1 MKIVSYNVKNF
12 RQIEYMKMLPEE
24 VKHEIEVVSRVLP
37 FKANNYVIDYLIDW
51 NNYAT
56 DPCYI
61 LTFPNRH
68 MLPEKDYMEVKEAVE
83 QGKTESEITKI
94 ANRIRLRLNPHPAQQ
109 QSNIPTL
116 NGQALPGVQHKYRDI
131 ALFFPT
137 QGQTCHANCT
147 FCFRWPQFV
156 KDLDLQFSMKEI
168 DLVCDYFRE
177 HEHLHELLFTVGDPM
192 IMSPRTIKKYIDTIF
207 EADLPNLKTIR
218 FGTKSLT
225 WWPFVFLPQYNEE
238 AQEMLDLF
246 QEITDRGIHLS
257 IMAHFNHYQ
266 EMNND
271 AVREAVQNIRNTG
284 AEIRT
289 QSPLLKNIND
299 SADIWAKMWD
309 QQVNM
314 GMIPYYMFIER
325 ETGPFEYFQLPL
337 AHAYQIY
344 TDAIR
349 VTSSLAKTVTAP
361 SMSAADGKAQIL
373 GIQENPINGEKYFN
387 IQYIRH
393 RDYRESYKPF
403 LMHYDEKA
411 TWINQL
417 RPVKPRSISSAELDE
432 SSIELEKEN
441 AIS

>member
-1 MKIVSYNVKNF
+1 MKIISYNVKNF
-12 RQIEYMKMLPEE
+12 RQIEYMKMLPET
-24 VKHEIEVVSRVLP
+24 VKQEIEIVSKVLP
-37 FKANNYVIDYLIDW
+37 FKANNYVVDYLIDW
-51 NNYAT
+51 ANYET

-68 MLPEKDYMEVKEAVE
+68 MLRQDDYEKIKWAVE
-83 QGKTESEITKI
+83 SGKSQEEITRI
-94 ANRIRLRLNPHPAQQ
+94 ANSIRMSLNPHPAQQ

-116 NGQALPGVQHKYRDI
+116 NGQPLPGVQHKYRDI

-168 DLVCDYFRE
+168 GQVCDYFKQ
-177 HEHLHELLFTVGDPM
+177 HEHLHELLFTGGDPM
-192 IMSPRTIKKYIDTIF
+192 IMSPRTISKYIDTIF
-207 EADLPNLKTIR
+207 KADIKNLKTIR

-246 QEITDRGIHLS
+246 KRIVDKGIHLS

-266 EMNND
+266 EMSNS
-271 AVREAVQNIRNTG
+271 AVAEAIENIRATG

-289 QSPLLKNIND
+289 QSPLLNNINA
-299 SADIWAKMWD
+299 SSEVWAKMWD

-314 GMIPYYMFIER
+314 GMIPYYMFVER
-325 ETGPFEYFQLPL
+325 ETGPFEYFQVPL
-337 AHAYQIY
+337 AKAYKIY
-344 TDAIR
+344 SDAIR
-349 VTSSLAKTVTAP
+349 VTSSLAKTVTGP
-361 SMSAADGKAQIL
+361 SMSAAKGKAQIM
-373 GIQENPINGEKYFN
+373 GIIENPLNGEKYFQ

-393 RDYRESYKPF
+393 RDYKLSYKPF
-403 LMHYDEKA
+403 LTHYDENA
-411 TWINQL
+411 TWIDQL
-417 RPVKPRSISSAELDE
+417 KPVE
-432 SSIELEKEN
+432 SSFLKQTI
-441 AIS
+441 

>member
-12 RQIEYMKMLPEE
+12 RQIEYMKMLPEA
-24 VKHEIEVVSRVLP
+24 VKHEIEIVSRVLP

-51 NNYAT
+51 KNYET

-68 MLPEKDYMEVKEAVE
+68 MLQEHHYNEIKDAVE
-83 QGKTESEITKI
+83 AGLEEKEITKI
-94 ANRIRLRLNPHPAQQ
+94 ANKIRMSLNPHPAQQ

-116 NGQALPGVQHKYRDI
+116 NGTPLPGVQHKYRDI

-168 DLVCDYFRE
+168 DLVCDYFKQ
-177 HEHLHELLFTVGDPM
+177 HDYLHELLFTGGDPM
-192 IMSPRTIKKYIDTIF
+192 IMSPKTIGKYIDKIF
-207 EADLPNLKTIR
+207 EADIPNLKTIR

-225 WWPFVFLPQYNEE
+225 WWPFVFLPEYNDE

-246 QEITDRGIHLS
+246 KRIVDGGLHLS
-257 IMAHFNHYQ
+257 IMAHFNHHQ
-266 EMNND
+266 EMD
-271 AVREAVQNIRNTG
+271 TDVVRQAVKNIRATG

-289 QSPLLKNIND
+289 QSPLLNNINA
-299 SADIWAKMWD
+299 SAEVWAEMWD
-309 QQVNM
+309 KQVSM

-325 ETGPFEYFQLPL
+325 ETGPYHYFQVPL
-337 AHAYQIY
+337 AAAYDIY
-344 TDAIR
+344 TEAIR
-349 VTSSLAKTVTAP
+349 KTSSLAKTVTAP
-361 SMSAADGKAQIL
+361 SMSAAMGKAQIL
-373 GIQENPINGEKYFN
+373 GVQENPLNGEKYFN

-393 RDYRESYKPF
+393 RDYKQSYKPF
-403 LMHYDEKA
+403 LMHYDEQA
-411 TWINQL
+411 TWIDQL
-417 RPVKPRSISSAELDE
+417 KPVVMQEAELE
-432 SSIELEKEN
+432 ELVKE
-441 AIS
+441 

>member
-1 MKIVSYNVKNF
+1 MKILSYNVKNF
-12 RQIEYMKMLPEE
+12 RQIEYMKVLPPE
-24 VKHEIEVVSRVLP
+24 VKHEIEIVSRVLP

-51 NNYAT
+51 DNYED

-68 MLPEKDYMEVKEAVE
+68 MLRENDYEEVRHAVE
-83 QGKTESEITKI
+83 AGKSEQEITRI
-94 ANRIRLRLNPHPAQQ
+94 ANRIRLSLNPHPAQQ
-109 QSNIPTL
+109 QSNIPKL
-116 NGQALPGVQHKYRDI
+116 NGEPLAGVQHKYRDI
-131 ALFFPT
+131 VLFFPT

-168 DLVCDYFRE
+168 DLVAEYIRQ
-177 HEHLHELLFTVGDPM
+177 HEEVHEILFTGGDPM
-192 IMSPRTIKKYIDTIF
+192 IMSPRTIKKYVDTLF
-207 EADLPNLKTIR
+207 EADLKNLRTIR

-246 QEITDRGIHLS
+246 KYIVDSGRHLS

-266 EMNND
+266 EMSNEAVAE
-271 AVREAVQNIRNTG
+271 AVRNIKATG

-289 QSPLLKNIND
+289 QSPLLRHINS

-314 GMIPYYMFIER
+314 GMVPYYMFIER
-325 ETGPFEYFQLPL
+325 ETGPYEYFQVPL
-337 AHAYQIY
+337 AEAYQIY
-344 TDAIR
+344 TNAIR
-349 VTSSLAKTVTAP
+349 ETSSLAKTVTAP
-361 SMSAADGKAQIL
+361 SMSAAKGKAQVM
-373 GIQENPINGEKYFN
+373 GIVENPANGDKYFK

-393 RDYRESYKPF
+393 RDNDQSYKPF
-403 LMHYDEKA
+403 LMHFDEKA
-411 TWINQL
+411 TWIDQL
-417 RPVKPRSISSAELDE
+417 RSVDEPVLVS
-432 SSIELEKEN
+432 
-441 AIS
+441 